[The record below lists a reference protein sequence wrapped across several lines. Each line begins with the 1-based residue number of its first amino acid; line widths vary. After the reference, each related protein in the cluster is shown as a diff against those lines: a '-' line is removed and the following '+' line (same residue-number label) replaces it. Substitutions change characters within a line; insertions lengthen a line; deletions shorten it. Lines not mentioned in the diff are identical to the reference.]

1 MIRINLI
8 NRKGRTML
16 QVDEIKS
23 VIDALPEE
31 DYIELRVW
39 FAEKDWELWDRQIED
54 DSLSGKLDFLIE
66 EAFEDKM
73 QIKRRLNR
81 Y

>member
-1 MIRINLI
+1 
-8 NRKGRTML
+8 ML

-31 DYIELRVW
+31 DYIKLRVW

-66 EAFEDKM
+66 EAFEEKM
-73 QIKRRLNR
+73 KGKLKDL
-81 Y
+81 

>member
-1 MIRINLI
+1 
-8 NRKGRTML
+8 ML

-23 VIDALPEE
+23 VIDALPKE

-39 FAEKDWELWDRQIED
+39 FAEKDWELWDKQIEN

-66 EAFEDKM
+66 EAFEEKM
-73 QIKRRLNR
+73 QGKLRNL
-81 Y
+81 